1 MARSLWFVRLLKKT
15 FSQRFFYARL
25 SKLPVL
31 GSMMDHL
38 LFEGDD
44 IIYLPKNRAIAVNED
59 VPPPG
64 NAVLPSAVVDHFI
77 ETASY
82 HWVMN
87 ECICRAATNCKDYPH
102 DLGCLFLG
110 EAAIGIH
117 PELGRRVTK
126 QEAREHIQRCQQAGL
141 THLVGRNKLDTIWLG
156 VGPGNK
162 LLTICNCCP
171 CCCLW
176 RILPYL
182 TDRISG
188 KVTRMPG
195 VTVTVSD
202 RCTGCGICQDGV
214 CFVDAIHLVEG
225 RAVHTQA
232 CRGCGHCATVCPSSA
247 IEIAYENDSIVQDS
261 IERLSRLVDL
271 S

>member
-1 MARSLWFVRLLKKT
+1 VARPLWFVRLLKKT

-25 SKLPVL
+25 SNLPVV
-31 GSMMDHL
+31 GNMMDRL

-44 IIYLPKNRAIAVNED
+44 IIYLPKDNAIAVNEEIQ
-59 VPPPG
+59 PPG
-64 NAVLPSAVVDHFI
+64 IAVLPSAVVDHFI
-77 ETASY
+77 EKANY
-82 HWVMN
+82 HWIMK
-87 ECICRAATNCKDYPH
+87 ECICREASDCKGYPH

-110 EAAIGIH
+110 AAAMGIH

-126 QEAREHIQRCQQAGL
+126 EEAREHARQCRQAGL
-141 THLVGRNKLDTIWLG
+141 THLIGRNKLDTIWLG

-176 RILPYL
+176 RILPYV
-182 TDRISG
+182 TEQIGD
-188 KVTRMPG
+188 KVAKMPG

-202 RCTGCGICQDGV
+202 RCTGCGTCLDGV
-214 CFVDAIHLVEG
+214 CFVDAIRMVEG
-225 RAVHTQA
+225 RVLHTQA
-232 CRGCGHCATVCPSSA
+232 CRGCSHCVTVCPSGA
-247 IEIAYENDSIVQDS
+247 IEISFAYDTAIQDS

>member
-1 MARSLWFVRLLKKT
+1 MARPLWFVRLLKRT
-15 FSQRFFYARL
+15 FSQRFFFARL
-25 SKLPVL
+25 SRMPVL

-44 IIYLPKNRAIAVNED
+44 IIYLPKSRAIAVNES

-77 ETASY
+77 EKAGY

-87 ECICRAATNCKDYPH
+87 ECICRAATNCGKYPH

-110 EAAIGIH
+110 EAAMGIH
-117 PELGRRVTK
+117 PGLGRRVTR
-126 QEAREHIQRCQQAGL
+126 QEAGEHVRRCRQAGL
-141 THLVGRNKLDTIWLG
+141 AHMVGRNRLDTVWLG
-156 VGPGNK
+156 VGPGNR

-182 TDRISG
+182 RDSISG
-188 KVTRMPG
+188 RVAGMPG

-202 RCTGCGICQDGV
+202 RCTGCGICEHGV
-214 CFVDAIHLVEG
+214 CFVDAIHVVEG
-225 RAVHTQA
+225 RAVHTRD
-232 CRGCGHCATVCPSSA
+232 CRGCGHCATVCPSGA
-247 IEIAYENDSIVQDS
+247 IEIAHAGESAVRGSID
-261 IERLSRLVDL
+261 RLSRLVDL